1 MVELWAG
8 AGTAA
13 WLGILT
19 SISPCPLATN
29 IAAVSYIGRHFGRT
43 RSVVAAGLLYALGRT
58 LAYVLLG
65 TLLIQGLL
73 AAHRVSHWLQKWMLV
88 AIGPVL
94 LLTGILL
101 LGWLKLP
108 GTGISI
114 AAGLTERAARL
125 GSFGSAVL
133 GFLFALAFCPVS
145 AALFFGALLPVAID
159 LRSGFLLPAA
169 YGIGTAI
176 PVLIVAG
183 ALAAGTNQVAR
194 AYQKATE
201 IERWA
206 RRITGAVFVG
216 IGLWFSIRYSLAFL
230 WR

>member
-29 IAAVSYIGRHFGRT
+29 IAAVSYIGRHFDRA
-43 RSVVAAGLLYALGRT
+43 RKVIAASLLYAAGRMV
-58 LAYVLLG
+58 AYVLLG
-65 TLLIQGLL
+65 SLLVQGLL

-145 AALFFGALLPVAID
+145 AALFFGALLPVAVD
-159 LRSGFLLPAA
+159 LRSGFVLPSA

-216 IGLWFSIRYSLAFL
+216 IGLWFTIRYSLAFL